1 MLTKSKLAVAAVLIL
16 GAASAAQAANDNQ
29 SRDRGGS
36 DIGPLGQCF
45 VPPDCGQEGYRHR
58 RGSYGFAYVPDY
70 RYRHHREWRR
80 ER

>member
-1 MLTKSKLAVAAVLIL
+1 MLINSKLAVAALLIL
-16 GAASAAQAANDNQ
+16 GAVSVAQAANDNQ

-45 VPPDCGQEGYRHR
+45 DPPDCGRGYRPPSGR
-58 RGSYGFAYVPDY
+58 YGYAYVPGSRY
-70 RYRHHREWRR
+70 RYHREWRR

>member
-1 MLTKSKLAVAAVLIL
+1 MLINGKLAVAALLIL
-16 GAASAAQAANDNQ
+16 GAVSVAQAANDNQ

-45 VPPDCGQEGYRHR
+45 DAPDCGRGYRLPSGR
-58 RGSYGFAYVPDY
+58 YGYAYLPGY
-70 RYRHHREWRR
+70 RYRYHREWRR